1 MKVKSIILE
10 NYRSFG
16 KNNNRLEVE
25 EINTIVGKNESGKS
39 NLISGI
45 EKIKL
50 LGMDKDDFFLE
61 RNKNYNLTP
70 KAYVELLPYK
80 EEKNTYTS
88 DLSTKLIIN
97 GRYDTNVS
105 GGISE
110 IIKNNEEFQE
120 KRKKINEIVEE
131 SNIKNYGSFNKIIEM
146 INSAE
151 IELFIDFPYV
161 NETLSSMGEVND
173 EYYKQAA
180 KYARDCVN
188 YLNKLNALLP
198 EFISLDDI
206 KLKTKYTRRSI
217 ENEENKALKYLLK
230 DIKMNVDELKQYW
243 ILESDDKIN
252 FEIDFND
259 KLSELIQK
267 FNVFYRQEEVKLRA
281 GFDSDS
287 ISFAISTNSKYI
299 NLSERS
305 NGLKWYLNMFI
316 QLYGKTQTD
325 DIKNYVILL
334 DEPGVYLHINAQ
346 KELLKL
352 FEEFAKQNNQIIYTT
367 HSPFMIYDEKIE
379 RTRLIVKDEAGNSNI
394 SNKFYSLSQ
403 GVTSVGATETLS
415 PLMISIGMNMS
426 YDILGKVN
434 CKTNIVTE
442 GISDY
447 FYIKGYYV
455 IKKSEIPNI
464 IPSVSANNINNL
476 ISIFIGWGC
485 KYKVILDQDNTGRKE
500 YRRIVEKLKISKN
513 DVIFTDGN
521 RETING
527 KIFTI
532 EDVFSEDDKN
542 KIGITKT
549 DYKDEKAYYALSTLK
564 KIENGEYTYD
574 KETMHN
580 FDKIIDELFKNN

>member
-206 KLKTKYTRRSI
+206 QLKTKYTRRSI

-243 ILESDDKIN
+243 ILESD
-252 FEIDFND
+252 
-259 KLSELIQK
+259 
-267 FNVFYRQEEVKLRA
+267 
-281 GFDSDS
+281 
-287 ISFAISTNSKYI
+287 
-299 NLSERS
+299 
-305 NGLKWYLNMFI
+305 
-316 QLYGKTQTD
+316 
-325 DIKNYVILL
+325 
-334 DEPGVYLHINAQ
+334 
-346 KELLKL
+346 
-352 FEEFAKQNNQIIYTT
+352 
-367 HSPFMIYDEKIE
+367 EKIE

-394 SNKFYSLSQ
+394 SNKFYSLPQ

>member
-206 KLKTKYTRRSI
+206 QLKTKYTRRSI

-252 FEIDFND
+252 FE
-259 KLSELIQK
+259 KPL
-267 FNVFYRQEEVKLRA
+267 
-281 GFDSDS
+281 
-287 ISFAISTNSKYI
+287 
-299 NLSERS
+299 
-305 NGLKWYLNMFI
+305 
-316 QLYGKTQTD
+316 QL
-325 DIKNYVILL
+325 L
-334 DEPGVYLHINAQ
+334 P
-346 KELLKL
+346 
-352 FEEFAKQNNQIIYTT
+352 
-367 HSPFMIYDEKIE
+367 
-379 RTRLIVKDEAGNSNI
+379 
-394 SNKFYSLSQ
+394 
-403 GVTSVGATETLS
+403 
-415 PLMISIGMNMS
+415 
-426 YDILGKVN
+426 
-434 CKTNIVTE
+434 
-442 GISDY
+442 
-447 FYIKGYYV
+447 
-455 IKKSEIPNI
+455 
-464 IPSVSANNINNL
+464 
-476 ISIFIGWGC
+476 
-485 KYKVILDQDNTGRKE
+485 
-500 YRRIVEKLKISKN
+500 
-513 DVIFTDGN
+513 
-521 RETING
+521 
-527 KIFTI
+527 
-532 EDVFSEDDKN
+532 
-542 KIGITKT
+542 
-549 DYKDEKAYYALSTLK
+549 
-564 KIENGEYTYD
+564 
-574 KETMHN
+574 
-580 FDKIIDELFKNN
+580 